1 MDDFLRSWM
10 ASGRGQ
16 SPKDYRK
23 TYEELQKNKA
33 LYKQG
38 QATRVI
44 TGYSTRPVGPDGS
57 KKTPTYAYIPKQQP
71 AAAPAP
77 PPAPAPAP
85 APAPT
90 KYTPKALPT
99 PNAPKP
105 VALDTSAYDAQIKK
119 LNASLGDLQNQL
131 KSNSSAYAKT
141 IADQQNKY
149 GQQTAQYDQM
159 FANQQTMFDKKYVGQ
174 QQSFDKQLLG
184 AKNSFDQAMSNQVKK
199 FNTTMEQA
207 QIGYANNLKS
217 QQEAQA
223 KILADQTTKYDNN
236 MSSLKNS
243 LAETM
248 SNKSQPILGVK
259 SSAAGAQS
267 SAQKRQGIKG
277 TFGRSGLRIKGIK
290 DKSLNI

>member
-1 MDDFLRSWM
+1 MGASRRKPLASEYNNTSYGKQTSTHGSWM
-10 ASGRGQ
+10 RMPTGTRYGSNGSTARIYEMQ
-16 SPKDYRK
+16 WQEAPTPK
-23 TYEELQKNKA
+23 
-33 LYKQG
+33 
-38 QATRVI
+38 
-44 TGYSTRPVGPDGS
+44 
-57 KKTPTYAYIPKQQP
+57 
-71 AAAPAP
+71 AAPAP
-77 PPAPAPAP
+77 RAAP

-90 KYTPKALPT
+90 RYTPKALPT
-99 PNAPKP
+99 PSAPKP
-105 VALDTSAYDAQIKK
+105 VAFDTSAYDAQIKK
-119 LNASLGDLQNQL
+119 LGASLSGLQNQL
-131 KSNSSAYAKT
+131 RSNSSAYAKS
-141 IADQQNKY
+141 IADQQNRY

-159 FANQQTMFDKKYVGQ
+159 FANQQTMFDRKYVGQ

-184 AKNSFDQAMSNQVKK
+184 AKNSFDQSMSNQVKK

-248 SNKSQPILGVK
+248 SNKSQPVLGVK

-267 SAQKRQGIKG
+267 SAQQRQGIKG